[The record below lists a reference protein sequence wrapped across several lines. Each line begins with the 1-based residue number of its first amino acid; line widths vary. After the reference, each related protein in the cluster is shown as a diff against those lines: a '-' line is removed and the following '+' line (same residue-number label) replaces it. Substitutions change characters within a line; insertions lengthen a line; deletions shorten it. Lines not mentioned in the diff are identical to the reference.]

1 MSFKS
6 FVDIYLRDLE
16 PRIKRNTFLTKK
28 HIIET
33 KILPYFG
40 KRKLDDIRT
49 SDVIQWQN
57 EIMKLKKDN
66 GELFSPT
73 YLKTIHNQLSAI
85 LNHAVNM
92 YGLKDNV
99 ASKAGTMGKEENKE
113 MEFWT
118 QEEFQRFLEC
128 VADKPISYY
137 AFEMLYWTGI
147 REGELLALTSEWVV
161 QLLRLQRLKDYVKMF
176 QLRNPQLY
184 VIDAYIHLDEETPY
198 LHLNFVPWV
207 SGCKRGLETK
217 TSLKAA
223 LATRGFASVGKGN
236 TEWKQWAEAEKD
248 DIALIMRRYGIDWK
262 KKNTHN
268 QHLSV
273 LDYKK
278 QERVKEVAALEEKLE
293 GAQVVLELKEERIES
308 LEKEIEDKHVSIR
321 KEQSEAQKMLDDT
334 KAETRKLQFEGT
346 DLCLKNSELRL
357 EYSENVDKLTD
368 IRKEIEED
376 QKEADKWMMISDTA
390 KWQTEQIQIKLE
402 EAERLKKELLGAV
415 DGDDYLKEQVI
426 ELRYQNQ
433 ILREE
438 NRSLKDKLEKE
449 YEFMKQFVIGRINLL
464 EKFMEWIGEKVKD
477 VGRGR

>member
-1 MSFKS
+1 MERTISFMNGKGSIGHNTRS
-6 FVDIYLRDLE
+6 FIADNVDAS
-16 PRIKRNTFLTKK
+16 RIKNNITLIHEDIKQVYHKLFDKALDEYNAKQ
-28 HIIET
+28 
-33 KILPYFG
+33 
-40 KRKLDDIRT
+40 KRK
-49 SDVIQWQN
+49 
-57 EIMKLKKDN
+57 
-66 GELFSPT
+66 
-73 YLKTIHNQLSAI
+73 
-85 LNHAVNM
+85 
-92 YGLKDNV
+92 
-99 ASKAGTMGKEENKE
+99 
-113 MEFWT
+113 
-118 QEEFQRFLEC
+118 
-128 VADKPISYY
+128 DKQIKSYY
-137 AFEMLYWTGI
+137 EKISRSKQEKLFYEVIVQIGNKDDTGAGSSAA
-147 REGELLALTSEWVV
+147 EVATWV
-161 QLLRLQRLKDYVKMF
+161 LKDYVKMF

-184 VIDAYIHLDEETPY
+184 VIGAYIHLDEETPH

-207 SGCKRGLETK
+207 SGSKRGLETK

-223 LATRGFASVGKGN
+223 LATRGFASEGKGN

-321 KEQSEAQKMLDDT
+321 KEQSEAQKMLNDT
-334 KAETRKLQFEGT
+334 KAETRKLQLETT
-346 DLCLKNSELRL
+346 DLRIKNSELRL
-357 EYSENVDKLTD
+357 EYYDNLDQLADKQ
-368 IRKEIEED
+368 KEIEAA
-376 QKEADKWMMISDTA
+376 QKEADKWMMIRDTA
-390 KWQTEQIQIKLE
+390 KWRTEQAQIKLE

-433 ILREE
+433 MLREE
-438 NRSLKDKLEKE
+438 NRSLKDKLEKA
-449 YEFMKQFVIGRINLL
+449 YEFMKQFVIGEMNLL
-464 EKFMEWIGEKVKD
+464 EKFWEWIGEKVKD